1 MDSQTNIRCTYIHVY
16 SLLLLP
22 CYLFLLCMCNNELL
36 FTVKHA
42 QITTSKIL
50 VATFYYDTTMIMQ
63 INDFMLQ
70 QQHYMYICTC
80 NILLLLPLLSLLL
93 SLLILVT
100 LKHANIK
107 RDIPSMLSMRVEESF
122 PKLLTALQV

>member
-1 MDSQTNIRCTYIHVY
+1 
-16 SLLLLP
+16 
-22 CYLFLLCMCNNELL
+22 MCNNELL

-80 NILLLLPLLSLLL
+80 NILLLLPL
-93 SLLILVT
+93 VT